1 MLNLRDNWIT
11 SYCCEPAVNYAV
23 TIDPTPFYLADQSD
37 PANDLYTYAYH
48 INIVNTGETAVQ
60 LLARHWIITDANGQV
75 EEVKGEGVIG
85 KQPSLAPGESFQYT
99 SGTQFKTP
107 VGTMHGSYTFVAED
121 GTRFDA
127 PIPRFTCS
135 AKRVL
140 H

>member
-1 MLNLRDNWIT
+1 MKY
-11 SYCCEPAVNYAV
+11 SVV
-23 TIDPTPFYLADQSD
+23 VDPTPFYLADQSE
-37 PANDLYTYAYH
+37 PERDLFTYAYH
-48 INIVNTGETAVQ
+48 INIVNVGETPVQ
-60 LLARHWIITDANGQV
+60 LLSRHWIITDANGHV

-85 KQPSLAPGESFQYT
+85 KQPTLAPGESFQYT

-107 VGTMHGSYTFVAED
+107 VGTMHGSYTFVAAD